1 MITNYEALELTS
13 LSAPKKYME
22 NMHTDVRV

>member
-1 MITNYEALELTS
+1 MIINYEALELTS

-22 NMHTDVRV
+22 NMYTDVKV